1 MPSLVLL
8 PALSAGDRGCGLD
21 RSRNAAL
28 KLGMAN
34 ATARLEPMATLWLD
48 FKQNTKPVKRWSLST
63 LGILRPQTA
72 HPSASPFDPS
82 GHPAV
87 NERSDTRPTLKSP
100 LHQKGSFY
108 TFYIYEG
115 CFFFRRRL
123 PCDKSYSLCYIDLSS
138 ACDRLRLSWNRK
150 VLVDAPRLMRLFDP
164 WIFPIFRQRKTVTGY
179 VFSLPFLW

>member
-1 MPSLVLL
+1 
-8 PALSAGDRGCGLD
+8 
-21 RSRNAAL
+21 
-28 KLGMAN
+28 
-34 ATARLEPMATLWLD
+34 MATLWLD

-63 LGILRPQTA
+63 PGILRPQTA

-87 NERSDTRPTLKSP
+87 NERSDTKPTLKSP

-138 ACDRLRLSWNRK
+138 VQDRLRLSKSRTEH
-150 VLVDAPRLMRLFDP
+150 VLTIQPEFFL
-164 WIFPIFRQRKTVTGY
+164 TVITKQCFQMSIIGLHRTK
-179 VFSLPFLW
+179 STKN